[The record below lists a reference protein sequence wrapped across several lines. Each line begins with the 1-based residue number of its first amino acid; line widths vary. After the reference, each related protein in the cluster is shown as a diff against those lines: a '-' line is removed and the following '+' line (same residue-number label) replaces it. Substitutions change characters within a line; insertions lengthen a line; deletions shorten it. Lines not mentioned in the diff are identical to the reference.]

1 MDSIINVYFYITV
14 QNNMFYDAT
23 VGASAAHDLN
33 MYIRIITINNFFKS
47 MVSLKDAKKI
57 SK

>member
-1 MDSIINVYFYITV
+1 
-14 QNNMFYDAT
+14 MFYDAT

-57 SK
+57 SKWIWIQINYNTSS